1 MANMENT
8 EPRAEL
14 YEKIEI
20 LREQMHRSIT
30 AKSINS
36 QETYRISKKLDQLI
50 LQVMKNKQ
58 T

>member
-1 MANMENT
+1 MENT
-8 EPRAEL
+8 KPRTEL
-14 YEKIEI
+14 YEKIET

-30 AKSINS
+30 AESINS
-36 QETYRISKKLDQLI
+36 RETYRISKKLDQLI